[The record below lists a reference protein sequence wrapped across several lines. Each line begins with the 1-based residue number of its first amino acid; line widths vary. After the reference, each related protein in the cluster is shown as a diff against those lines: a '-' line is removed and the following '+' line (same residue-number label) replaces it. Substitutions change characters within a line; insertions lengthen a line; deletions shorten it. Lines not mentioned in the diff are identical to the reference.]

1 MNKGKNM
8 NESEKILYALDILQ
22 LTTKDEKKKNELNEL
37 INALTLKMGKTLV
50 EEETEETGNEPVQ
63 EIVEQKEGE

>member
-8 NESEKILYALDILQ
+8 TESEKILYALDILQ

-37 INALTLKMGKTLV
+37 IHSLTLKMGKTLV
-50 EEETEETGNEPVQ
+50 EEETGDKPVEETE
-63 EIVEQKEGE
+63 EKKEDE